1 MMTAMVIA
9 PKPKPEPEPEPE
21 VGADI
26 AWQPCPRETWDA
38 LTRQAGQSSLE
49 QAWAYGAAIESEQGL
64 RAERGLIVGQGGE
77 PLALVQAFCRDRLG
91 LRIARVLRG
100 PIWLIDPP
108 DDPRE
113 DPRAPAV
120 CETIA
125 RQFRRRRFGDFLFWL
140 PELPDTPQ
148 SAAMLRAQSLRP
160 VVTGYS
166 SIWLDLRSPLEA
178 LRAGL
183 HGKWRN
189 ALRQAE
195 KASFDVGVTT
205 NPRRLNQ
212 SLQLYDRFRRKKRFV
227 GPSGDFIAALAG
239 HDRKAV
245 VALTA
250 RLGGDQVAG
259 VILVRHGRAATYLAS
274 WTSDDGRV
282 GQAHNLLLWRG
293 IETLKAGGID
303 WLDLGGVNTESQPGI
318 ARFKLGL
325 GGEVF
330 TLAGTYL

>member
-1 MMTAMVIA
+1 MVA
-9 PKPKPEPEPEPE
+9 ALETEAESHS
-21 VGADI
+21 DI
-26 AWQPCPRETWDA
+26 AWKPCSRETWET
-38 LTRQAGQSSLE
+38 LTRQAGKSSLE
-49 QAWAYGAAIESEQGL
+49 QAWAYGATVESEQGM
-64 RAERGLIVGQGGE
+64 RVERGLIAQGGE

-100 PIWLIDPP
+100 PIWLIDP
-108 DDPRE
+108 RE
-113 DPRAPAV
+113 DPRAAEV
-120 CETIA
+120 CTSIA
-125 RQFRRRRFGDFLFWL
+125 RQFRHRRFGDFLFWL
-140 PELPDTPQ
+140 PELPDDPK

-166 SIWLDLRSPLEA
+166 SIWLDLRPSLEA

-195 KASFDVGVTT
+195 KAGFDVGVTT
-205 NPRRLNQ
+205 NPRRLTE
-212 SLQLYDRFRRKKRFV
+212 SLASYDRFRRAKRFV
-227 GPSGDFIAALAG
+227 GPDGDFIAALAG
-239 HDRKAV
+239 HDPKAV

-250 RLGGDQVAG
+250 RQRGDQVAG
-259 VILVRHGRAATYLAS
+259 VILVRQGRAATYLAS

-293 IETLKAGGID
+293 IETLKESGID

-325 GGEVF
+325 GGDVF

>member
-1 MMTAMVIA
+1 MVTA
-9 PKPKPEPEPEPE
+9 PQTEPEHEPD
-21 VGADI
+21 ADI
-26 AWQPCPRETWDA
+26 AWQPCPRETWEA
-38 LTRQAGQSSLE
+38 LTREAGQSSLE

-64 RAERGLIVGQGGE
+64 RAERGLIGQGGE
-77 PLALVQAFCRDRLG
+77 PLALAQAFCRDRLFT
-91 LRIARVLRG
+91 RIARVLRG
-100 PIWLIDPP
+100 PIWLIDP
-108 DDPRE
+108 RE
-113 DPRAPAV
+113 DPRAPEV
-120 CETIA
+120 CQAIA

-140 PELPDTPQ
+140 PELPDDPK
-148 SAAMLRAQSLRP
+148 SAAMLRAQRLRP

-166 SIWLDLRSPLEA
+166 SIWLDLRPPLED

-195 KASFDVGVTT
+195 KAGFDVGVTT
-205 NPRRLNQ
+205 NPRRLTQ
-212 SLQLYDRFRRKKRFV
+212 SLALYDRFRRKKRFV
-227 GPSGDFIAALAG
+227 GPDGDFIAALAG

-250 RLGGDQVAG
+250 RRGGDQVAG

-274 WTSDDGRV
+274 WTSDAGRV

-293 IETLKAGGID
+293 IETLKASGID